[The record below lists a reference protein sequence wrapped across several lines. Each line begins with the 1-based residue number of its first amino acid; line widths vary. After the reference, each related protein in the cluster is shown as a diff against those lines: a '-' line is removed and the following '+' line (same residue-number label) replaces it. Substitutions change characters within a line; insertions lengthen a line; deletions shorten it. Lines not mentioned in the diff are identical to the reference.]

1 MSQHDMNIANQGF
14 PAFRA
19 DLNDALGALVSN
31 SSGATAPST
40 TFAHQFW
47 MDTAAD
53 PSILKVRNADN
64 DAWITLGTFNQTAD
78 TFTPSGVT
86 SDKIEEGNSKV
97 EVVDTGTGYIV
108 FEVDGA
114 EVARFNPDQLVTKAG
129 TVSAPAIAPTG
140 DLNTGI
146 YFPAADN
153 IGFATGGT
161 IRGRWTTDGLCFGSD
176 TAAANAL
183 DDYEEGTFTPTFTST
198 GASFSYS
205 QQYGFYTKIGRE
217 VICKIWIRGQSSGT
231 TSNALIIT
239 GLPFTSASTTG
250 NFASA
255 TFGQF
260 FQVDYPTSSNVI
272 QGLIDPNDS
281 QLKLAFSQ
289 DDAGTSP
296 LTAAAVDQATSSGFI
311 LSITYIPA

>member
-1 MSQHDMNIANQGF
+1 MATHDYNIANQGF

-19 DLNDALGALVSN
+19 DLNDALAAIVSN
-31 SSGATAPST
+31 NSNATAPAT
-40 TFAHQFW
+40 TFAHQWW
-47 MDTAAD
+47 MDTSAN

-64 DAWITLGTFNQTAD
+64 DAWITLGTFNQSTD
-78 TFTPSGVT
+78 TFTPAGVT

-97 EVVDTGTGYIV
+97 EVVDSGTGYIV

-153 IGFATGGT
+153 IGFATNGV

-183 DDYEEGTFTPTFTST
+183 DDYEEGTWTPNDNSGAGLTFTNPK
-198 GASFSYS
+198 GY
-205 QQYGFYTKIGRE
+205 YTKIGGL
-217 VICKIWIRGQSSGT
+217 VTCSFSLLFPSTANGNSVQIG
-231 TSNALIIT
+231 N
-239 GLPFTSASTTG
+239 LPFTVGSINSVDNGGPSGGVGYTSAAFVPQLHVQTGSTNLNLYNLINPVTNANMSTIDLRG
-250 NFASA
+250 
-255 TFGQF
+255 TFCYR
-260 FQVDYPTSSNVI
+260 V
-272 QGLIDPNDS
+272 
-281 QLKLAFSQ
+281 
-289 DDAGTSP
+289 
-296 LTAAAVDQATSSGFI
+296 
-311 LSITYIPA
+311 